1 MDECFG
7 KAVST
12 ANGDVTLEES
22 IVALMREKNLTLAV
36 AESCTGGMLSS
47 RIIDVAGV
55 SDVYKAGFVTYANE
69 AKQNLIGVKE
79 ETLMQYGAVSE
90 QTAKEMVLG
99 AIKAGKADMAAAT
112 TGIAGPG
119 GGTKEKPVGLVYIAC
134 GSVEDIVVERCLF
147 DGSRSEIRQAAVEH
161 ALEMLYREIMKK

>member
-1 MDECFG
+1 MDASVNREELL
-7 KAVST
+7 
-12 ANGDVTLEES
+12 LEEQ

-79 ETLMQYGAVSE
+79 ETLMKYGAVSE
-90 QTAKEMVLG
+90 QTAREMV
-99 AIKAGKADMAAAT
+99 AGVLRASKADIAVAT

-134 GSVEDIVVERCLF
+134 GSADDVVVERCFF
-147 DGSRSEIRQAAVEH
+147 DGSRSEIRQASVVH
-161 ALEMLYREIMKK
+161 ALGMLYREIMRK

>member
-1 MDECFG
+1 MTETNV
-7 KAVST
+7 AVE
-12 ANGDVTLEES
+12 GMTLEEQV
-22 IVALMREKNLTLAV
+22 VALMREKNLTLAV

-69 AKQNLIGVKE
+69 AKQKLIGVKE
-79 ETLMQYGAVSE
+79 ETLAQYGAVSE

-99 AIKAGKADMAAAT
+99 ALEAAEADMAVAT

-134 GSVEDIVVERCLF
+134 GNAENIVVEKCMF
-147 DGSRSEIRQAAVEH
+147 NGTRSEIRQASVEY
-161 ALEMLYREIMKK
+161 ALGMLYREIVIK

>member
-1 MDECFG
+1 MD
-7 KAVST
+7 VSVNREE
-12 ANGDVTLEES
+12 ALLEEQ
-22 IVALMREKNLTLAV
+22 IVALMHEKNLTLAA

-69 AKQNLIGVKE
+69 AKQKLIGVKE
-79 ETLMQYGAVSE
+79 ETLMKYGAVSE
-90 QTAKEMVLG
+90 QTAREMVAG
-99 AIKAGKADMAAAT
+99 ALRAAEADMAVAI

-134 GSVEDIVVERCLF
+134 GSADDVVVEHCLF
-147 DGSRSEIRQAAVEH
+147 DGSRSEIRQASVVH

>member
-1 MDECFG
+1 MDAG
-7 KAVST
+7 V
-12 ANGDVTLEES
+12 NREEMYLQEQ

-90 QTAKEMVLG
+90 QTAREMVLG
-99 AIKAGKADMAAAT
+99 VIKAGKADMAVAT

-134 GSVEDIVVERCLF
+134 GSAEDIVVERCLF
-147 DGSRSEIRQAAVEH
+147 DGSRSEIRQASVAH
-161 ALEMLYREIMKK
+161 ALGMLYREIMKK

>member
-1 MDECFG
+1 MTETNV
-7 KAVST
+7 AVE
-12 ANGDVTLEES
+12 GMTLEEQV
-22 IVALMREKNLTLAV
+22 VALMREKNLTLAV

-69 AKQNLIGVKE
+69 AKQKLIGVKE
-79 ETLMQYGAVSE
+79 ETLVQYGAVSE
-90 QTAKEMVLG
+90 QTAKEMILG
-99 AIKAGKADMAAAT
+99 ALEAAEADMAVAT

-134 GSVEDIVVERCLF
+134 GNAENIVVEKCMF
-147 DGSRSEIRQAAVEH
+147 NGTRSEIRQASVEY
-161 ALEMLYREIMKK
+161 ALGMLYREIVIK

>member
-1 MDECFG
+1 MTETNV
-7 KAVST
+7 AVE
-12 ANGDVTLEES
+12 GMTLEEQV
-22 IVALMREKNLTLAV
+22 VALMREKNLTLAV

-69 AKQNLIGVKE
+69 AKQKLIGVKE
-79 ETLMQYGAVSE
+79 ETLVQYGAVSE

-99 AIKAGKADMAAAT
+99 ALEAAEADMAVAT

-134 GSVEDIVVERCLF
+134 GNAENIVVEKCMF
-147 DGSRSEIRQAAVEH
+147 NGTRSEIRQASVEY
-161 ALEMLYREIMKK
+161 ALGMLYREIVIK

>member
-1 MDECFG
+1 M
-7 KAVST
+7 AVT
-12 ANGDVTLEES
+12 DMNLEEQ
-22 IVALMREKNLTLAV
+22 IVALMQEKKLTLAV

-47 RIIDVAGV
+47 RIIDVPGV

-79 ETLMQYGAVSE
+79 ETLAQFGAVSE
-90 QTAKEMVLG
+90 QTAKEMVIG
-99 AIKAGKADMAAAT
+99 AMKAAKADMAVAT

-134 GSVEDIVVERCLF
+134 GNADDIIVEKCLF
-147 DGSRSEIRQAAVEH
+147 DGTRREIRQASVAH
-161 ALEMLYREIMKK
+161 ALGMLYREIMKK

>member
-1 MDECFG
+1 M
-7 KAVST
+7 T
-12 ANGDVTLEES
+12 AAEEMTLEER

-69 AKQNLIGVKE
+69 AKQKLIGVKE
-79 ETLMQYGAVSE
+79 ETLAQYGAVSE

-99 AIKAGKADMAAAT
+99 ALEAAEADMAVAT

-134 GSVEDIVVERCLF
+134 GNAENIVVEKCMF
-147 DGSRSEIRQAAVEH
+147 NGTRSEIRQASVEY
-161 ALEMLYREIMKK
+161 ALGMLYREIVIK

>member
-1 MDECFG
+1 MTETNVTVEG
-7 KAVST
+7 M
-12 ANGDVTLEES
+12 TLEEQV
-22 IVALMREKNLTLAV
+22 VALMREKNLTLAV

-69 AKQNLIGVKE
+69 AKQKLIGVKE
-79 ETLMQYGAVSE
+79 ETLAQYGAVSE

-99 AIKAGKADMAAAT
+99 ALEAAEADMAVAT

-134 GSVEDIVVERCLF
+134 GNAENIVVEKCMF
-147 DGSRSEIRQAAVEH
+147 NGTRSEIRQASVEY
-161 ALEMLYREIMKK
+161 ALGMLYREIVIK

>member
-1 MDECFG
+1 MI
-7 KAVST
+7 KMNVAVE
-12 ANGDVTLEES
+12 GMTLEEQ

-90 QTAKEMVLG
+90 QTAREMVLG
-99 AIKAGKADMAAAT
+99 AIKAAGADMALAT

-134 GSVEDIVVERCLF
+134 GNADAVIVERCLF
-147 DGSRSEIRQAAVEH
+147 DGTRSEIRQASVEH
-161 ALEMLYREIMKK
+161 ALEMLYRGIMKK

>member
-1 MDECFG
+1 MTETNV
-7 KAVST
+7 AVE
-12 ANGDVTLEES
+12 GMTLEEQF
-22 IVALMREKNLTLAV
+22 VALMREKNLTLAV

-69 AKQNLIGVKE
+69 AKQKLIGVKE
-79 ETLMQYGAVSE
+79 ETLAQYGAVSE

-99 AIKAGKADMAAAT
+99 AVEAAEADMAVAT

-119 GGTKEKPVGLVYIAC
+119 GGTKEKPVGLVYIAIADKN
-134 GSVEDIVVERCLF
+134 GSEYRKLNLSGDRDEVRRKTCEEVFRLVAERIF
-147 DGSRSEIRQAAVEH
+147 
-161 ALEMLYREIMKK
+161 K